1 MKRHIFLITLLAVL
15 TGRIAAQSVT
25 VDATID
31 SLQILIGE
39 QAKIKLQVALDA
51 DKRAIFPA
59 YADTL
64 VRGVEIIDIAKPD
77 TQMLNDGRRSL
88 ITQEYTVTSFD
99 SALYYL
105 PPMEVLV
112 DNKAYRSKALALKV
126 YSMPVDTLHP
136 DQFFGPKSVMKAPFA
151 WEDWYMAIACA
162 VLFAPFLL
170 LLIYLVKRIRDN
182 KPIIRKVK
190 VEPKL
195 PPHQLAM
202 QEIERI
208 KSEKVWQKGQ
218 SKEYYTE
225 LTDAIRTYIKNRFGF
240 NALEM
245 TSSEIIDK
253 LLQMNDKDAISD
265 LRSLF
270 QTADLVK
277 FAKHSPLMNE
287 NDANLISAI
296 DFINETKE
304 KEDENVKPQP
314 TEITIIEKRPLR
326 TKILLGIGI
335 AALAAALIGSLI
347 YIGSELYT
355 ILLDERVGGN
365 FSHKL

>member
-1 MKRHIFLITLLAVL
+1 MKRYIFLITLLVAL
-15 TGRIAAQSVT
+15 TGRALAQSVT

-39 QAKIKLQVALDA
+39 QAKIKLQVSLDA
-51 DKRAIFPA
+51 NKRAIFPV
-59 YADTL
+59 YTDTL
-64 VRGVEIIDIAKPD
+64 IRGVEIIDVAKPD
-77 TQMLNDGRRSL
+77 TQLLNDGRRSL

-105 PPMEVLV
+105 PPMKVIV
-112 DNKAYRSKALALKV
+112 DNKPYLSKALALKV

-136 DQFFGPKSVMKAPFA
+136 DQFFGPKTVMQAPFA
-151 WEDWYMAIACA
+151 WEDWYVAIAC
-162 VLFAPFLL
+162 VLLFVPLLL

-195 PPHQLAM
+195 PPHQLAI

-208 KSEKVWQKGQ
+208 KNEKVWQKGL

-225 LTDAIRTYIKNRFGF
+225 LTDTLRTYIKDRFGF

-253 LLQMNDKDAISD
+253 LLEMKDKEAIKD
-265 LRSLF
+265 LRELF

-277 FAKHSPLMNE
+277 FAKHNPMMNE
-287 NDANLISAI
+287 NDANLINAI
-296 DFINETKE
+296 DFINETKV
-304 KEDENVKPQP
+304 KEDENAKPQP
-314 TEITIIEKRPLR
+314 TEITIIEKRSLR
-326 TKILLGIGI
+326 TKILLGAGI
-335 AALAAALIGSLI
+335 VLLAAVLIGSLI
-347 YIGSELYT
+347 YIGLELY
-355 ILLDERVGGN
+355 N
-365 FSHKL
+365 YFA

>member
-1 MKRHIFLITLLAVL
+1 MKRYLFLITLLVAL
-15 TGRIAAQSVT
+15 TGRAVAQSVV

-39 QAKIKLQVALDA
+39 QAKIKLQVSLDA
-51 DKRAIFPA
+51 NKRAIFPV
-59 YADTL
+59 YTDTL
-64 VRGVEIIDIAKPD
+64 IRGVEIIDVAKPD
-77 TQMLNDGRRSL
+77 TQLLNDGRRSV

-105 PPMEVLV
+105 PPMKVIV
-112 DNKAYRSKALALKV
+112 DNKPYLSKALALKV

-136 DQFFGPKSVMKAPFA
+136 DQFFGPKTVMQAPFA
-151 WEDWYMAIACA
+151 WEDWYVAIAC
-162 VLFAPFLL
+162 VLLFVPILL

-182 KPIIRKVK
+182 QPIIRKVK

-195 PPHQLAM
+195 PPHQLAI

-208 KSEKVWQKGQ
+208 KNEKVWQKGL

-225 LTDAIRTYIKNRFGF
+225 LTDAIRTYIKDRFGF

-253 LLQMNDKDAISD
+253 LLDMNDKDAIKD
-265 LRSLF
+265 LRELF

-277 FAKHSPLMNE
+277 FAKHNPLMNE
-287 NDANLISAI
+287 NDANLINAI

-304 KEDENVKPQP
+304 KEDENAKPQP
-314 TEITIIEKRPLR
+314 TEITIIEKRSLR
-326 TKILLGIGI
+326 TKVLLGAGI
-335 AALAAALIGSLI
+335 VVLAAALIGSLI
-347 YIGSELYT
+347 YIGSELY
-355 ILLDERVGGN
+355 N
-365 FSHKL
+365 YFA